1 MTDGDDIEMLAAE
14 YVLGTLDG
22 AERVAVSAR
31 RLREPALDRAI
42 TDWENRLAPLA
53 AAVAPVAPPAGLLER
68 MAPRLG
74 GDRGTAEAG
83 AVVALRRSVRRWR
96 AASAAAMAL
105 AASLLVV
112 IGVREV
118 SRVPQGRFV
127 AVFHKDDETPSF
139 VMAID
144 IDNREVTVRPVAA
157 PRQPERTYQLWIAAE
172 PLGGRPRS
180 LGLISDATYTTTKI
194 GLPIDR
200 AALQTATFGV
210 SVEPPGGSPTG
221 VPTGPALHAKLIR
234 VAP

>member
-1 MTDGDDIEMLAAE
+1 
-14 YVLGTLDG
+14 V
-22 AERVAVSAR
+22 ERQ
-31 RLREPALDRAI
+31 
-42 TDWENRLAPLA
+42 
-53 AAVAPVAPPAGLLER
+53 
-68 MAPRLG
+68 
-74 GDRGTAEAG
+74 
-83 AVVALRRSVRRWR
+83 
-96 AASAAAMAL
+96 
-105 AASLLVV
+105 
-112 IGVREV
+112 
-118 SRVPQGRFV
+118 PQGRFV

-144 IDNREVTVRPVAA
+144 IDKREVTVRPVAA

-172 PLGGRPRS
+172 PLGSRPRS

-200 AALQTATFGV
+200 AQLQMATFGV